1 MNDTTVLLYLLL
13 FTIVLGM
20 TFAFMYGMMKT
31 TLNEFNKPRRNVH
44 PEMEEVQSGDELL
57 VFTINEDDE
66 DDDEGSLTIVR
77 K

>member
-1 MNDTTVLLYLLL
+1 MNDISVLIYFLL
-13 FTIVLGM
+13 FAVVVGM
-20 TFAFMYGMMKT
+20 TFAFMYVMMRT
-31 TLNEFNKPRRNVH
+31 TINQLDKSKRNIH

-66 DDDEGSLTIVR
+66 DNDEGSLTIIR

>member
-20 TFAFMYGMMKT
+20 TFAFMYGMMRT
-31 TLNEFNKPRRNVH
+31 TINEFNKPKRNVH
-44 PEMEEVQSGDELL
+44 PEMEDVKSGDELL
-57 VFTINEDDE
+57 VFSM
-66 DDDEGSLTIVR
+66 DDDDDDDNLIVVR

>member
-1 MNDTTVLLYLLL
+1 MNDISVLIYFLL
-13 FTIVLGM
+13 FTVVVGM
-20 TFAFMYGMMKT
+20 TFTYMYVMMKST
-31 TLNEFNKPRRNVH
+31 INEINKPRSNIH

-66 DDDEGSLTIVR
+66 DNDEGSLTIIR

>member
-20 TFAFMYGMMKT
+20 TFAFMYGMMRT

-57 VFTINEDDE
+57 VFSMDN
-66 DDDEGSLTIVR
+66 DDDDDDDNFMIVR

>member
-1 MNDTTVLLYLLL
+1 MSDTTVLLYLLL

-57 VFTINEDDE
+57 VFTMNEDDE